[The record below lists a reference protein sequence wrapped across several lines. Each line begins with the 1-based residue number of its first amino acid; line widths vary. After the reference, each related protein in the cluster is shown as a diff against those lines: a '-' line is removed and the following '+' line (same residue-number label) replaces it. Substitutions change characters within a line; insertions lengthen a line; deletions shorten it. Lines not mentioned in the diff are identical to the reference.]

1 MSISHGIHCQPLL
14 DLLFFCGGG
23 GLVSNSLGC
32 GPNGGGVLCLGVY
45 RGGGVP
51 TCSESDAWRAKVFL
65 HSSGMLVQVATGS
78 SPAFLAATVL
88 GFEAS
93 LARVVFVKE
102 VEWCL
107 NLLKYFSILPV
118 H

>member
-1 MSISHGIHCQPLL
+1 MVVGYYAWVCIGVVGYPLAQ
-14 DLLFFCGGG
+14 
-23 GLVSNSLGC
+23 SQMLGE
-32 GPNGGGVLCLGVY
+32 PK
-45 RGGGVP
+45 
-51 TCSESDAWRAKVFL
+51 CSYTAV
-65 HSSGMLVQVATGS
+65 GCLVQVATGS

-88 GFEAS
+88 GFAAS
-93 LARVVFVKE
+93 LARVAFVKE